1 MATEHQKDAG
11 VENAIKDLFLG
22 SVPERAEE
30 LSSFW
35 SELDL
40 VFLLL
45 SDDYQDGRLIMDAGS
60 YRYIRFNHRVL
71 RSFWIA
77 SFAAWEGFRAVADS
91 SESSDV
97 NLTRFHEIVAAFE
110 AVVQND
116 LSDEVPLP
124 AGIPEPG
131 AFPDGDVDPQAK
143 AASELA
149 IIAVAWA
156 LLHEVR
162 HIRHQ
167 REGTSASELG
177 NTQEARHRE
186 EFSCDEFA
194 TRFILGHIERYADE
208 SGDDLVLVR
217 RKRELAIYYALF
229 AMILLSRDCWE
240 ASETHPSVQ
249 ARIDS
254 VCNLIGD
261 GRDEMALANAHAAF
275 LTLRELWSTAP
286 MISVT

>member
-1 MATEHQKDAG
+1 MAGERQENEG
-11 VENAIKDLFLG
+11 VENAIRDLFLG
-22 SVPERAEE
+22 SVPERAKE

-45 SDDYQDGRLIMDAGS
+45 SDDHQDGRLIMDAGS

-77 SFAAWEGFRAVADS
+77 SFAAWEGFRAAAES
-91 SESSDV
+91 SEFHNVD
-97 NLTRFHEIVAAFE
+97 LTRLQELVAAFKS
-110 AVVQND
+110 VVQND

-124 AGIPEPG
+124 VGIPEPG
-131 AFPDGDVDPQAK
+131 TLPDENVDPQAR

-167 REGTSASELG
+167 HEGTSASELG
-177 NTQEARHRE
+177 NTQEARHCE

-194 TRFILGHIERYADE
+194 TRFILEHVERYSNE

-217 RKRELAIYYALF
+217 RKREMAIYFALF
-229 AMILLSRDCWE
+229 AMTLLSEDCW
-240 ASETHPSVQ
+240 ATSETHPSVQ

-254 VCNLIGD
+254 VCNVIGD
-261 GRDEMALANAHAAF
+261 DRDEMAHANAYAAF
-275 LTLRELWSTAP
+275 LTLRELWPAAP
-286 MISVT
+286 MIAAT

>member
-1 MATEHQKDAG
+1 MTGERQKDEK

-22 SVPERAEE
+22 SVPERPKE
-30 LSSFW
+30 LYSFW

-45 SDDYQDGRLIMDAGS
+45 SDDHKDGRLIMDAGS

-77 SFAAWEGFRAVADS
+77 SFAAWEGCRAVAES
-91 SESSDV
+91 SEFTKVD
-97 NLTRFHEIVAAFE
+97 LTRLQELVAAFE

-116 LSDEVPLP
+116 QSDEAPLP

-131 AFPDGDVDPQAK
+131 TMPDKAVDPQARV
-143 AASELA
+143 ASELA

-167 REGTSASELG
+167 REGTSASEQG
-177 NTQEARHRE
+177 NTQEARHCE

-194 TRFILGHIERYADE
+194 TRFILEHVERYSNE
-208 SGDDLVLVR
+208 RGDDLVLVR

-229 AMILLSRDCWE
+229 AMTLLSKDSW
-240 ASETHPSVQ
+240 ATSETHPSVQ
-249 ARIDS
+249 ARIDA
-254 VCNLIGD
+254 VCNVIGD
-261 GRDEMALANAHAAF
+261 GRDETAYAYAHTAF
-275 LTLRELWSTAP
+275 LTLRELWPAAP
-286 MISVT
+286 ILVAT